1 MKDMNESIHKSNY
14 VLAMYDVR
22 GKQNFIYRST
32 HIKEIIGGSDIIRTI
47 FQREFYDAAK
57 EYRNC
62 GYMGDK
68 DAEAIYDYHKHAGD
82 QSDES
87 GIREDEDF
95 KFEKFE
101 KRMKNS
107 QYVGEVIY
115 DGGGNFFI
123 LYKDE
128 KSCKEITYL
137 FTKKV
142 IEKYVTLRVVCTY
155 IGNLNPDRYHGTK
168 DAPGDYERIYR
179 QHRYT
184 ENEQLL
190 TSPYGTLPI
199 VQADYLTS
207 MPLTCFGYRSFAEG
221 KKVKL
226 TTESAAKYARYEE
239 LRENHSTLNGVPI
252 PDEKILDRMVTSKGE
267 ESLLAVIFMDGNNMG
282 ASVKKSLE
290 GASGYD
296 ECVKRLRRFSAEIQS
311 VFINEQ
317 ADSFKAG
324 SNEKM
329 RLVIGAGDEVTVI
342 CNARDAYSVVKGYME
357 KLYNINRER
366 ECSEHIYS
374 SCAGIAIFH
383 SHAPYAEVYKI
394 AEECCESAKSF
405 MRDNEIQNI
414 CMMDYHYCQGAI
426 GVSLKQ
432 IRRDE
437 GTLYSTRPWLV
448 ADMRADEEK
457 KNHIE
462 NKLVKRE
469 QIMKM
474 VKLLNVFGRGNLKG
488 LNAAARMGNSTFE
501 LEIHRIEAHLSAYQ
515 KRLLECCECD
525 MKTDIYA
532 NIDQARKLIEDIA
545 IVYDLWNDEWKK
557 EMNWQEIVAK
567 VENGGE

>member
-1 MKDMNESIHKSNY
+1 MSEVINKSNY

-22 GKQNFIYRST
+22 GKQNFIYRSK
-32 HIKEIIGGSDIIRTI
+32 HIKEIIGGSDIIRMI
-47 FQREFYDAAK
+47 FQRELYDAAK
-57 EYRNC
+57 EYRNS
-62 GYMGDK
+62 GYKGNK
-68 DAEAIYDYHKHAGD
+68 DAEAIYDYHKPSGKK
-82 QSDES
+82 SDES
-87 GIREDEDF
+87 EVQEDVNF
-95 KFEKFE
+95 KFEEFK
-101 KRMKNS
+101 KRMES
-107 QYVGEVIY
+107 PQYVGEVVY

-123 LYKDE
+123 LYRNE
-128 KSCKEITYL
+128 KTCKTITYL
-137 FTKKV
+137 FTRKV
-142 IEKYVTLRVVCTY
+142 IEKYTTLRVVCTY
-155 IGNLNPDRYHGTK
+155 IGELNPERYHGTK
-168 DAPGDYERIYR
+168 DDPGDYERIYR

-207 MPLTCFGYRSFAEG
+207 MPLTCFGYRSRAEG
-221 KKVKL
+221 NKVKL
-226 TTESAAKYARYEE
+226 TTESASKYARYEE
-239 LRENHSTLNGVPI
+239 LNKNHCSLNGVPI
-252 PDEKILDRMVTSKGE
+252 PDEKILDKMVTSKGE
-267 ESLLAVIFMDGNNMG
+267 ESLLAVIYMDGNNMG
-282 ASVKKSLE
+282 ASIEKSLE

-296 ECVKRLRRFSAEIQS
+296 ECVTKLRRFSAKIQR

-317 ADSFKAG
+317 ADSFNAG
-324 SNEKM
+324 SGERM
-329 RLVIGAGDEVTVI
+329 RLVIGAGDEVTII

-357 KLYNINRER
+357 KLYSINQER
-366 ECSEHIYS
+366 ESSEPIYS

-405 MRDNEIQNI
+405 MRENEIQNV

-437 GTLYSTRPWLV
+437 RTLDSTRPWLV

-457 KNHIE
+457 TDHFE
-462 NKLVKRE
+462 NKLVRRE

-474 VKLLNVFGRGNLKG
+474 VKLLNVFGRGNLKS
-488 LNAAARMGNSTFE
+488 LNAAARMGKSTFE
-501 LEIHRIEAHLSAYQ
+501 LEIRRIEAHLSSYQ
-515 KRLLECCECD
+515 KQLLEYGECD

-532 NIDQARKLIEDIA
+532 NVDYARKLIEDLA

-557 EMNWQEIVAK
+557 EMHWQEIVAK
-567 VENGGE
+567 AENEGE